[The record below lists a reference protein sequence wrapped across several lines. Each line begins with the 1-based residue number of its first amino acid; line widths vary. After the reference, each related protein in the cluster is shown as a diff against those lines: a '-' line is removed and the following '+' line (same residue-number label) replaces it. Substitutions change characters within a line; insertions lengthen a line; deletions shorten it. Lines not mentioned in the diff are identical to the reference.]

1 MKIKEITAKSIEEAK
16 KLAVDEFKV
25 SEDKLN
31 ISIIERES
39 KGLLGIFGGKDAKIR
54 VSLKEEEIQE
64 EETKVEEI
72 VTEELEKE
80 EKKVTKETNPE
91 KIAESILRKILDK
104 MYINCEI
111 ITELKDDVLE
121 IELTGENMALAIG
134 KRGKTLDAL
143 SYITSVV
150 VNKNRE
156 NFIPVRIDTQN
167 YRKKRE
173 EALVKLAH
181 NMASKAKKLRKDI
194 ILDPMNSYERRIIH
208 TALQGDKYVKT
219 RSEGAEPNRKVIIF
233 LNR

>member
-1 MKIKEITAKSIEEAK
+1 MNTKEITAKSIEEAK
-16 KLAVDEFKV
+16 KIALEEFNV
-25 SEDKLN
+25 SEDQLD
-31 ISIIERES
+31 IAIIEKES

-54 VSLKEEEIQE
+54 VTLKEEAS
-64 EETKVEEI
+64 ETKEEVKTEVEEVI
-72 VTEELEKE
+72 VKEEIKEMELEDPQEVAKRLL
-80 EKKVTKETNPE
+80 
-91 KIAESILRKILDK
+91 SKILDK
-104 MYINCEI
+104 IYINCDI
-111 ITELKDDVLE
+111 VTELKDGVLE

-143 SYITSVV
+143 GYLTSIV
-150 VNKNRE
+150 VNKDRVD
-156 NFIPVRIDTQN
+156 FIPVRIDTQN

-208 TALQGDKYVKT
+208 TALQNDKYVKT
-219 RSEGAEPNRKVIIF
+219 RSEGTEPNRKVIIF